1 MKMWLINFYCF
12 CSQRKQR
19 SNLLEVVQGNKGFA
33 NVHED
38 EKGLQVEKSMKQVSI
53 QGGAQIEICN
63 F

>member
-1 MKMWLINFYCF
+1 M
-12 CSQRKQR
+12 
-19 SNLLEVVQGNKGFA
+19 LEVVQGNKGFA

-63 F
+63 FYFSGNPQLPAKILF

>member
-1 MKMWLINFYCF
+1 M
-12 CSQRKQR
+12 
-19 SNLLEVVQGNKGFA
+19 LEVVQGNKGFA

-53 QGGAQIEICN
+53 QGGAPMEICN